1 MGMQGICAA
10 SSHTVLSLSTLLR
23 RPMTVV
29 AREIL
34 PHDFGRPEATRGRN
48 LGVATHIC
56 LEDEGLED
64 RSSEYGGVALGR

>member
-1 MGMQGICAA
+1 MRMLEICAA
-10 SSHTVLSLSTLLR
+10 SGHTLVSLSLLLR

-34 PHDFGRPEATRGRN
+34 PHDFGRPEATRDRN

-56 LEDEGLED
+56 LEDGL
-64 RSSEYGGVALGR
+64 